1 MASIDE
7 GLDEARIIERALLRI
22 KAIGLAKGVD
32 EVTYCYGLAT
42 GYIAAALDC
51 GIMSN
56 DQWERLLS
64 LAEETQESHPR
75 SNGSSGRFD

>member
-7 GLDEARIIERALLRI
+7 SLDEARILERALLRI
-22 KAIGLAKGVD
+22 KAIGLARRVD
-32 EVTYCYGLAT
+32 EVTYRVGLAI

-51 GIMSN
+51 GILCN
-56 DQWERLLS
+56 DQWERRLT
-64 LAEETQESHPR
+64 LAEEIQEPCPR

>member
-1 MASIDE
+1 MAATDE
-7 GLDEARIIERALLRI
+7 HLDEARIIERALLRI

-32 EVTYCYGLAT
+32 EVTYRYGLAT

-51 GIMSN
+51 GILSN
-56 DQWERLLS
+56 DQRERPLI

-75 SNGSSGRFD
+75 SNDSSEKFD

>member
-7 GLDEARIIERALLRI
+7 SLDEARIIERALLRI
-22 KAIGLAKGVD
+22 KAIGLAQGVD
-32 EVTYCYGLAT
+32 EVTYRFGLAT

-51 GIMSN
+51 GTLSS
-56 DQWERLLS
+56 DQWERLLI
-64 LAEETQESHPR
+64 LAEEAQDSHPR

>member
-22 KAIGLAKGVD
+22 KAIGLAKRVD
-32 EVTYCYGLAT
+32 EVTYRFGLAT
-42 GYIAAALDC
+42 GHIAAALDC
-51 GIMSN
+51 GVLSN
-56 DQWERLLS
+56 DQWERLLV
-64 LAEETQESHPR
+64 LAEQTQESHPR